1 MSLLYRFIL
10 SPETI
15 VHFDSYK
22 RYIFLK
28 TGRLENH
35 VGLQTR
41 VYRNSWSL
49 VKYLLSTLLAIR
61 WLAYGRIA

>member
-1 MSLLYRFIL
+1 MSLLYGHIL

-15 VHFDSYK
+15 VQFDSYK
-22 RYIFLK
+22 RYIFSK
-28 TGRLENH
+28 TGWLENH

-41 VYRNSWSL
+41 VYRNGWSL
-49 VKYLLSTLLAIR
+49 VKYLVSALLAIR